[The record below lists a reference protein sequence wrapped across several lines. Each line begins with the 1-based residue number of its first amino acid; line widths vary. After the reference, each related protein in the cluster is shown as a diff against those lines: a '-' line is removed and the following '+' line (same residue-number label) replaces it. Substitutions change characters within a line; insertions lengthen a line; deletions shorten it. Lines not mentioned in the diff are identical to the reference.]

1 MKALLVPQSALI
13 RLVMSVVDSK
23 RSQQTVASG
32 GHCRLWHQAVTTDC
46 GIRQSQQAVAS
57 GAHCRLWRHNRLWHH
72 SRLWRHNRLWHQAVP
87 TGCGITAGCGIRR
100 VGLPMKPLSSLL
112 VEFCSFM
119 IKTVTLDSFVEYTE
133 LGTREGR
140 DDSKQ

>member
-32 GHCRLWHQAVTTDC
+32 GH
-46 GIRQSQQAVAS
+46 
-57 GAHCRLWRHNRLWHH
+57 NRLWHH
-72 SRLWRHNRLWHQAVP
+72 NRLWRHNRLWHQAVP

-133 LGTREGR
+133 LGTRREGR